1 MASLLTALLLIKSW
15 LSGMLTS
22 MLTRLL
28 IWMTELQSQS
38 SEIIPTLGLINL
50 SNTNLNKNKSTN

>member
-15 LSGMLTS
+15 LSSLP
-22 MLTRLL
+22 TRLL

-50 SNTNLNKNKSTN
+50 SSTNLNKNKSTN